1 MDLRLNAYCKI
12 AGRGQVLLDAFAIK
26 DVMAFRLYRIFSKI
40 IAKSADSAF
49 SKLLRVK
56 ELVGVLP
63 APQDEVWMTSHLP
76 HASDSVKSS
85 K

>member
-1 MDLRLNAYCKI
+1 MNRRLNTYCKI
-12 AGRGQVLLDAFAIK
+12 AGRAQVLLDAFAIK
-26 DVMAFRLYRIFSKI
+26 DVMAFSLYRIFSKV

-56 ELVGVLP
+56 ELGFVLL
-63 APQDEVWMTSHLP
+63 APQDEIWMTSHLP
-76 HASDSVKSS
+76 HASDSVRSS